1 VGVINVGSGHMVPTG
16 IPSRKLILL
25 VELKTPNEY
34 FSQQRIYQKIILDE
48 FGEEIKK
55 ESEVFQ
61 KAAQVSFDNRLRP
74 RETRVERFA
83 FAMPKNKKITI
94 SARIEYLYK
103 TAVLTPTEI
112 RVKMAEDIKSI
123 SK

>member
-1 VGVINVGSGHMVPTG
+1 M
-16 IPSRKLILL
+16 
-25 VELKTPNEY
+25 VELKTPNEH
-34 FSQQRIYQKIILDE
+34 FSQQRIYQKIMLDE
-48 FGEEIKK
+48 SGKEIKK
-55 ESEVFQ
+55 EYEVFQ
-61 KAAQVSFDNRLRP
+61 KAAQVSFDNRLMP
-74 RETRVERFA
+74 RETRIERFA

-103 TAVLTPTEI
+103 TSVLRPTEM